1 MSETHDIFSF
11 FNYLYS
17 GVENMVNRDENA
29 LFGSVCSEEFERGSF
44 LNVVL
49 CQMKVEFYAE
59 TNDKRSMLSTRFL
72 KAATPYLGDSLK
84 MLHPMTQ
91 FQFSLGNYDVNCSF
105 HGSFKQL

>member
-72 KAATPYLGDSLK
+72 KALYVGATRPNSK
-84 MLHPMTQ
+84 TV
-91 FQFSLGNYDVNCSF
+91 FCSSA
-105 HGSFKQL
+105 GK